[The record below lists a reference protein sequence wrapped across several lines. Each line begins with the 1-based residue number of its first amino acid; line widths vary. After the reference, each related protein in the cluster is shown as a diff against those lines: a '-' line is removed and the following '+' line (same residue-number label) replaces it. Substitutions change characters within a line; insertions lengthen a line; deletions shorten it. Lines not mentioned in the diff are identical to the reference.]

1 MKDYRGID
9 KEGLNRIATLQAYS
23 YDELKIVTNMFWRAI
38 YGKDVIYDS

>member
-1 MKDYRGID
+1 MNNYKGID

-23 YDELKIVTNMFWRAI
+23 HDELKIVTNMFWRAI